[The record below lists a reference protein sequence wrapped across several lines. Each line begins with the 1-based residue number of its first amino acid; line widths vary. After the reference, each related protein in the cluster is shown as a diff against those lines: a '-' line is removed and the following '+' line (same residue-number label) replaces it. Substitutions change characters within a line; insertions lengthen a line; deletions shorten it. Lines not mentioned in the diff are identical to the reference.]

1 MDSKPPSGVTLAPG
15 ERVVKTWRFKESNL
29 VVWIHWQATLTTNRL
44 LISAPGT
51 FLKVFPL
58 GFQETSLPLVNLTDA
73 GYRNQIVP
81 LSAIVGGILLWL
93 GLAVLAA
100 DGAGNPAGL
109 LMVIVALLAFMAIIR
124 PYITI
129 ANNRGAVVYAKTAVW
144 DRKLAAAFVR
154 ELSDAI
160 SSHSQAVQVGSTA
173 APVSQ
178 TANSAMAE
186 LVNLRDQGFISKEE
200 YEAKRLE
207 ILARI

>member
-1 MDSKPPSGVTLAPG
+1 
-15 ERVVKTWRFKESNL
+15 
-29 VVWIHWQATLTTNRL
+29 
-44 LISAPGT
+44 
-51 FLKVFPL
+51 
-58 GFQETSLPLVNLTDA
+58 
-73 GYRNQIVP
+73 
-81 LSAIVGGILLWL
+81 LLWL

-129 ANNRGAVVYAKTAVW
+129 ANNRGPVVYAKTAVW

-178 TANSAMAE
+178 TATSAMAE
-186 LVNLRDQGFISKEE
+186 LVDLRDQGIISKEE